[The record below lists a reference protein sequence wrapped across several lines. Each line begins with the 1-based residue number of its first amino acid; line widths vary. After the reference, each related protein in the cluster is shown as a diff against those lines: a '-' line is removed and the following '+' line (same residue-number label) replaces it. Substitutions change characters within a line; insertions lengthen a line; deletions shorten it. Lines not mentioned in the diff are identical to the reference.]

1 MGRTSLSRSSGS
13 WTSRER
19 RPMSEKLNG
28 WNTDESDIALEI
40 LDDDGPS
47 IASDETVE
55 LVEFGPLPGDD
66 IGGEGSG
73 IDLLLDIN
81 LNVSVELGR
90 TSMTIGEV
98 LALRSS
104 SVIELDKLAGE
115 PVDILVNGTR
125 IARAGPGPPV
135 DGHAGNRLD
144 RSGDRPER
152 RARSVRRTRRRHRHH
167 PEAARRARARLRR
180 IVSPASL

>member
-1 MGRTSLSRSSGS
+1 
-13 WTSRER
+13 
-19 RPMSEKLNG
+19 MSDKLNG
-28 WNTDESDIALEI
+28 WNDDSDIALEI

-55 LVEFGPLPGDD
+55 LVEFGPLSGDAMSA
-66 IGGEGSG
+66 EGTG
-73 IDLLLDIN
+73 IDMLLDIN

-115 PVDILVNGTR
+115 PVDILVNGAR
-125 IARAGPGPPV
+125 IAHGEVRVV
-135 DGHAGNRLD
+135 DEKFGVRVIEVVSQAKRL
-144 RSGDRPER
+144 
-152 RARSVRRTRRRHRHH
+152 
-167 PEAARRARARLRR
+167 
-180 IVSPASL
+180 ASTG